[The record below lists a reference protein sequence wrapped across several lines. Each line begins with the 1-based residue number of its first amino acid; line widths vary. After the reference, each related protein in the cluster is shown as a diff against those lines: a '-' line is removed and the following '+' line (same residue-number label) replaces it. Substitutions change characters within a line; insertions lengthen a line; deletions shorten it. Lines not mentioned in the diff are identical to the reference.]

1 MIDESLTCDAQVE
14 HITTKV
20 NSGLNILRKLPEIV
34 DNNTLTMVFKSIVQT
49 YFDYCA
55 QIWGSLFNTLSNQL
69 RRLQNR
75 AVRIIPRQGYNV
87 RLDEI
92 LKSFGFPNLQQPRIL
107 QLLLLMYKFDQK
119 LAPTYFI
126 EIFTNINQIHDH
138 DTHQS
143 Q

>member
-1 MIDESLTCDAQVE
+1 MIDESLIWDAQVE
-14 HITTKV
+14 HIATKV

-75 AVRIIPRQGYNV
+75 VVRIISIPT
-87 RLDEI
+87 RL
-92 LKSFGFPNLQQPRIL
+92 
-107 QLLLLMYKFDQK
+107 
-119 LAPTYFI
+119 
-126 EIFTNINQIHDH
+126 
-138 DTHQS
+138 
-143 Q
+143 